1 MAVSIICH
9 PASIEASHK
18 DTNGMSTSINYEV
31 AHKFRGQGKVD
42 EAEDWIRANAKGLW
56 ALEFLG
62 MQEEID
68 GFTNSKTFIFHVR
81 FKFGRSEDMS
91 RFKNEFIGGKPPA
104 PVSRPKVA
112 PTKKT
117 GFLAKLFG

>member
-56 ALEFLG
+56 ALEFLAACR
-62 MQEEID
+62 
-68 GFTNSKTFIFHVR
+68 T
-81 FKFGRSEDMS
+81 
-91 RFKNEFIGGKPPA
+91 
-104 PVSRPKVA
+104 
-112 PTKKT
+112 
-117 GFLAKLFG
+117 